1 MRFADRLRNS
11 TLLRR
16 PLLAAS
22 KGLFS
27 LLRGG
32 PPILRRA
39 AYDAMP
45 VPYLVAGHPEHF
57 VVSTAD
63 KVIGREV
70 FLHGEFDFAKLQ
82 TALAILAREGQ
93 PAPTHLIDVGA
104 NIGTIT
110 IPALKRGLLQTSTAI
125 EPHPHNLRL
134 LRANIAL
141 NGLEERVTVLAQA
154 VGDRSGV
161 TLHLHESATNSG
173 NHSIGAEGI
182 PVPSS
187 RLDDLDLSSAPS
199 LLWMDIE
206 GYEGHA
212 LEGARRLLAFDTPI
226 VCEFNPVFLRNSQGM
241 KKFILAL
248 EGHQIHDLA
257 GRNYESTSIESLCR
271 KLAGRSIHTDIL
283 AIPTK
288 KIHSTR

>member
-1 MRFADRLRNS
+1 MQVADRLRNS
-11 TLLRR
+11 RLLRR

-22 KGLFS
+22 RTLFS

-32 PPILRRA
+32 PPLLRRA

-82 TALAILAREGQ
+82 TALAILGREGR

-110 IPALKRGLLQTSTAI
+110 IPALKRGLIQTATAI

-141 NGLEERVTVLAQA
+141 NGLEDRVTVLAQA

-182 PVPSS
+182 PVSS
-187 RLDDLDLSSAPS
+187 SKLDDLDLPSAPS

-212 LEGARRLLAFDTPI
+212 LTGAGRLLSTGTPA
-226 VCEFNPVFLRNSQGM
+226 VCEFNPTYLEHSGGLELL
-241 KKFILAL
+241 KKATLGYEIF
-248 EGHQIHDLA
+248 DLKSP
-257 GRNYESTSIESLCR
+257 NSTSTSLDKVNNKYR
-271 KLAGRSIHTDIL
+271 TINEFTDIL
-283 AIPTK
+283 LIKP
-288 KIHSTR
+288 R

>member
-1 MRFADRLRNS
+1 MQFADRLRNS
-11 TLLRR
+11 RLLRR
-16 PLLAAS
+16 PLLATS
-22 KGLFS
+22 KTLFS
-27 LLRGG
+27 LLRSG
-32 PPILRRA
+32 PPLLRRA

-82 TALAILAREGQ
+82 TALAILAREGH

-110 IPALKRGLLQTSTAI
+110 IPALKRGLIQTATAI

-141 NGLEERVTVLAQA
+141 NGLEDRVTVLAQA

-182 PVPSS
+182 PVSS
-187 RLDDLDLSSAPS
+187 SKLDDLDLPSAPS

-212 LEGARRLLAFDTPI
+212 LTGAGRLLSTGTPA
-226 VCEFNPVFLRNSQGM
+226 VCEFNPTYLEQSGGLELLQKATLDYEIFDL
-241 KKFILAL
+241 KFP
-248 EGHQIHDLA
+248 
-257 GRNYESTSIESLCR
+257 NSTSTSLDKINNKYR
-271 KLAGRSIHTDIL
+271 TLNEFTDIL
-283 AIPTK
+283 LIKP
-288 KIHSTR
+288 R

>member
-1 MRFADRLRNS
+1 MRFEDRLRNS
-11 TLLRR
+11 NILRR

-22 KGLFS
+22 KVLFS
-27 LLRGG
+27 LLRAG

-45 VPYLVAGHPEHF
+45 VPYLVTGHPEHF

-93 PAPTHLIDVGA
+93 PTPTHLIDVGA

-110 IPALKRGLLQTSTAI
+110 IPALKRGLMQTATAI

-141 NGLEERVTVLAQA
+141 NGLEEHVTVLPQA
-154 VGDRSGV
+154 VGDRSV
-161 TLHLHESATNSG
+161 MTLHLHESATNSG

-182 PVPSS
+182 PIASS
-187 RLDDLDLSSAPS
+187 RLDDLDFPSAPS

-212 LEGARRLLAFDTPI
+212 LIGAERLLATGTPA
-226 VCEFNPVFLRNSQGM
+226 VCEFNSTYLEKSNGFDLFKKALMNRQIFDLRTPEAGALQLETLLRKYQGGDD
-241 KKFILAL
+241 F
-248 EGHQIHDLA
+248 
-257 GRNYESTSIESLCR
+257 
-271 KLAGRSIHTDIL
+271 TDII
-283 AIPTK
+283 AIPQAQK
-288 KIHSTR
+288 

>member
-1 MRFADRLRNS
+1 MQFADHLRNS
-11 TLLRR
+11 RLLRR

-22 KGLFS
+22 KTLFS
-27 LLRGG
+27 LLRSG
-32 PPILRRA
+32 PPLLRRA

-82 TALAILAREGQ
+82 TALAILAREGH

-110 IPALKRGLLQTSTAI
+110 IPALKRGLIQTATAI

-141 NGLEERVTVLAQA
+141 NGLEDRVTVLAQA

-182 PVPSS
+182 PVSS
-187 RLDDLDLSSAPS
+187 SKLDDLDLLAAHS

-212 LEGARRLLAFDTPI
+212 LKGASRMLAAGI
-226 VCEFNPVFLRNSQGM
+226 AVVCEFNPTFLEQSEGMTAFSQSLQGYRI
-241 KKFILAL
+241 FDLENPNTETSLPAL
-248 EGHQIHDLA
+248 SQLLSGGNH
-257 GRNYESTSIESLCR
+257 Y
-271 KLAGRSIHTDIL
+271 TDIL
-283 AIPTK
+283 ALPN
-288 KIHSTR
+288 

>member
-1 MRFADRLRNS
+1 MQFADRLRNS
-11 TLLRR
+11 RLLRR
-16 PLLAAS
+16 PLLALS
-22 KGLFS
+22 KTLFS

-32 PPILRRA
+32 PPLLRRA

-70 FLHGEFDFAKLQ
+70 FLHGEFDFAKFQ
-82 TALAILAREGQ
+82 TALAILAREGH
-93 PAPTHLIDVGA
+93 PSPTHLIDVGA

-110 IPALKRGLLQTSTAI
+110 IPALKRGLIQTATAI

-141 NGLEERVTVLAQA
+141 NGLEDRVTVLAQA

-161 TLHLHESATNSG
+161 TLHLHESATNGG
-173 NHSIGAEGI
+173 NHRIGAEGI

-187 RLDDLDLSSAPS
+187 KLDDLDLPTEHS

-212 LEGARRLLAFDTPI
+212 LHGATRMLAAGVAL
-226 VCEFNPVFLRNSQGM
+226 VCEFNPTFLEQSKGMTAFVQSLQGYRIFDLENPSAETSLHALSQ
-241 KKFILAL
+241 L
-248 EGHQIHDLA
+248 LA
-257 GRNYESTSIESLCR
+257 GGNHY
-271 KLAGRSIHTDIL
+271 TDIL
-283 AIPTK
+283 ALPN
-288 KIHSTR
+288 